1 MSEGL
6 QRAADEAAATVTG
19 ETGQQPVP
27 GEVIAGDE
35 RLGHAAETAVRGAVG
50 MTHEDYLEQ
59 AKGAQLPVLVS
70 AEPGHLT
77 PWYMHHMIPGPK
89 KPILR

>member
-6 QRAADEAAATVTG
+6 QRAADEVPATAAG

-27 GEVIAGDE
+27 GEVVAGDE
-35 RLGHAAETAVRGAVG
+35 RLGHAAQTAVEGTIG
-50 MTHEDYLEQ
+50 MTHEDYLQ
-59 AKGAQLPVLVS
+59 RANGAPVPVLIS

-77 PWYMHHMIPGPK
+77 PWYMHNMIPGPK
-89 KPILR
+89 KPILS